1 MMVLDEGRTMK
12 TQRWL
17 MFAAFGLVV
26 WAVIGLGTSQAAVI
40 SPVNPA
46 TGQLVAA
53 TFTVSVFNPLTG
65 GDITDVWLPEW
76 KPCLSPPCGTSVYV
90 VFHDP
95 AGNVLVPSVSL
106 VTNPS
111 PSAPDGT
118 HNPSFNPQAAAPAT
132 PLTTSF
138 YPGQCTNF
146 GDPADL
152 SPDFEQPIPPP
163 VPFTAS
169 TGVAKIGF
177 PLTPRDCG
185 GMAVISAT
193 LTNGTTHTF
202 ILPQSSA
209 GVNPTSG
216 ISGIPDIWAAAFCTQ
231 VNPCPT
237 GQEDNDSSPGNA
249 RNGDGISAFDE
260 YRGFIVSGVHVR
272 TDSRQ
277 KDLFVHLVNPQCAGD
292 PLSNT
297 ASLLGGLNALVVGNP
312 LFSNV
317 ETLIGGTQVH
327 RLGYETPNAP
337 HYTTNEWIDR
347 FNRFT
352 VNEGLVFN
360 NGTGTTTTAPI
371 EDRQINQNVVYF
383 TRDPN
388 NSNKPVIQRGLRVI
402 ECVDATTAP
411 SLLGF
416 ASLGSPNGPDNAIVF
431 TRRIVNYFTNS
442 LGAVCAPPAPPA
454 CLSYSTFQNGA
465 WTTPVPISP
474 VNLFGAALAFYIAME
489 IGHTLEL
496 TPTVEGGQKVSYG
509 YHHAPGT
516 GSNLD
521 QAITNKV
528 SNKTGNTFYIPLLY
542 NTSDLTSYGLK

>member
-1 MMVLDEGRTMK
+1 MMVQDEGRTMK
-12 TQRWL
+12 TRRSL
-17 MFAAFGLVV
+17 VFAAFGLVV

-76 KPCLSPPCGTSVYV
+76 KPCPSPPCGTPVYV
-90 VFHDP
+90 VFHDL
-95 AGNVLVPSVSL
+95 AGNVLVPSSLTL
-106 VTNPS
+106 VT
-111 PSAPDGT
+111 
-118 HNPSFNPQAAAPAT
+118 APAT
-132 PLTTSF
+132 APNGSFHPSFSPLRTSA
-138 YPGQCTNF
+138 YPGQCTNY
-146 GDPADL
+146 GDPNDL
-152 SPDFEQPIPPP
+152 SPDFDFNTTAPIQ
-163 VPFTAS
+163 FTAS
-169 TGVAKIGF
+169 TGVIKTGF
-177 PLTPRDCG
+177 LLTPLDCG

-193 LTNGTTHTF
+193 TTAGTHTF
-202 ILPQSSA
+202 ILPQSSLGLNA
-209 GVNPTSG
+209 TTG
-216 ISGIPDIWAAAFCTQ
+216 ISGIPDIWAAAFCPQ
-231 VNPCPT
+231 NNPCPT
-237 GQEDNDSSPGNA
+237 GKEDNDSSTGNA
-249 RNGDGISAFDE
+249 TNGDGISAFDE

-277 KDLFVHLVNPQCAGD
+277 KDLFVHLVNPQCISGD
-292 PLSNT
+292 PLVST
-297 ASLLGGLNALVVGNP
+297 ASLLGGQNAIVVGNP

-317 ETLIGGTQVH
+317 ETLISGAQIH
-327 RLGYETPNAP
+327 RLGYATPNAP
-337 HYTTNEWIDR
+337 HYTTNEWVDR

-352 VNEGLVFN
+352 VTEGLVFN

-371 EDRQINQNVVYF
+371 HDRQINQNVVYF

-388 NSNKPVIQRGLRVI
+388 NNNKPVIQRGLRVI

-442 LGAVCAPPAPPA
+442 LGAVCAPPATPA

-465 WTTPVPISP
+465 WTTPVLISP
-474 VNLFGAALAFYIAME
+474 VNLFGAAFAFYIAME
-489 IGHTLEL
+489 IGHALEL